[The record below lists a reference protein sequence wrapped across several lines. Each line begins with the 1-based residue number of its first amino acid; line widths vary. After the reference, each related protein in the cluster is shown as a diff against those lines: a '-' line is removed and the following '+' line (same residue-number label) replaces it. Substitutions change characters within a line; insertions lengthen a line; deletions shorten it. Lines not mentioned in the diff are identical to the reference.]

1 MNWVSTRGASPSV
14 PFIDAL
20 FAGTAPDGGL
30 YIPQQLDPL
39 PAGTVDSLRAAGIV
53 DIGTRIGS
61 HLLRDE
67 ITPELLRPLIAEA
80 LDFPIPLVPVTDRVW
95 ALELFHGP
103 TMAFKDVGARVQAR
117 LLHHFTD
124 GTPLTILVATSGDTG
139 SAVAQAFHRVPD
151 TRVFVLYPEGQVS
164 DVQEAQMASL
174 GDNITALAMR
184 GTFDDCQRL
193 VKQAF
198 ADDELRKHVWLTPA
212 NSINLGRLLPQV
224 FYYFILAR
232 LSGKAGLKAGPYKT
246 EVEADLQVGLS
257 KSGVEGGP
265 IVAVPSG
272 NFGNLTAGVIAKQI
286 GLPVKKFVAATN
298 VNDTVPQ
305 YLRTGDYEPKPS
317 VRTVANAMDVGAPS
331 NWERIQAIYGN
342 NIAGIRHDIVGCA
355 YTDAQVIEEIRR
367 VYLQHEYLLDPHSA
381 IAWLALQ
388 SALAGDAGAQG
399 VFVATAHPGKFREVV
414 EPAIGR
420 TVPLPRPLQEAL
432 GRPRH
437 SVSMDLDYGALREF
451 LLAGSASR
459 G

>member
-1 MNWVSTRGASPSV
+1 MNWISTRGASPAV

-30 YIPQQLDPL
+30 YMPERLDRL
-39 PAGTVDSLRAAGIV
+39 PPGTVDSLRHAGMV
-53 DIGTRIGS
+53 EIGTRIGA

-67 ITPELLRPLIAEA
+67 ITADVLRPLIAQA
-80 LDFPIPLVPVTDRVW
+80 LDFPIPLVRVTDRIF

-151 TRVFVLYPEGQVS
+151 TRVLVLYPEGQVS

-174 GDNITALAMR
+174 GDNVTALAMR
-184 GTFDDCQRL
+184 GTFDDCQGL

-224 FYYFILAR
+224 FYYFVLAR
-232 LSGKAGLKAGPYKT
+232 LA
-246 EVEADLQVGLS
+246 
-257 KSGVEGGP
+257 EGGGP
-265 IVAVPSG
+265 VVSVPSG
-272 NFGNLTAGVIAKQI
+272 NFGNLTAGLIAKRL
-286 GLPVKKFVAATN
+286 GLPVRKFVAATN

-305 YLRTGDYEPKPS
+305 YLRTGEYHPKPS

-331 NWERIQAIYGN
+331 NWERVQALYQGN
-342 NIAGIRHDIVGCA
+342 LEGMRADIAGSA
-355 YTDAQVIEEIRR
+355 YTDEQVVAEIGR
-367 VYLQHEYLLDPHSA
+367 VFRHHEYLLDPHSA

-388 SALAGDAGAQG
+388 DALATEPDAQG
-399 VFVATAHPGKFREVV
+399 VFVATAHPGKFLEIV

-420 TVPLPRPLQEAL
+420 SVPLPRPLQEAL

-437 SVSMDLDYGALREF
+437 SVSMNVDYPALREF
-451 LLAGSASR
+451 IVR
-459 G
+459 T

>member
-1 MNWVSTRGASPSV
+1 MNWVSTRGASPAV

-30 YIPQQLDPL
+30 YIPERLDPL
-39 PAGTVDSLRAAGIV
+39 PPGTVDSLRGAGIV
-53 DIGTRIGS
+53 DIGTCVGS

-67 ITPELLRPLIAEA
+67 ITPEALRPLIAEA
-80 LDFPIPLVPVTDRVW
+80 LDFPIPLVPVADRVW

-174 GDNITALAMR
+174 GDNVTAVAMR

-198 ADDELRKHVWLTPA
+198 ADDALRQHVWLTPA

-224 FYYFILAR
+224 IYYFILAR
-232 LSGKAGLKAGPYKT
+232 LS
-246 EVEADLQVGLS
+246 D
-257 KSGVEGGP
+257 P
-265 IVAVPSG
+265 IVSVPSG
-272 NFGNLTAGVIAKQI
+272 NFGNLTAGVIAKRL
-286 GLPVKKFVAATN
+286 GLPVRKFMAATN

-305 YLRTGDYEPKPS
+305 YLRTGDYQPKPS
-317 VRTVANAMDVGAPS
+317 VRTVANAMDVGAPN
-331 NWERIQAIYGN
+331 NWERIQALYN
-342 NIAGIRHDIVGCA
+342 SNIDDIRHDISGCS
-355 YTDAQVIEEIRR
+355 YTDAQVIEEIGR
-367 VYLQHEYLLDPHSA
+367 VFRQHEYLLDPHSA
-381 IAWLALQ
+381 IAWLALRN
-388 SALAGDAGAQG
+388 ALDADPGAQG

-437 SVSMDLDYGALREF
+437 SVSMDVDYGALREF
-451 LLAGSASR
+451 LLQ
-459 G
+459 

>member
-1 MNWVSTRGASPSV
+1 MNWISTRGAAPAV

-30 YIPQQLDPL
+30 YMPERLDRL
-39 PAGTVDSLRAAGIV
+39 PPGTVDSLRHAGMV
-53 DIGTRIGS
+53 EIGTRIGA

-67 ITPELLRPLIAEA
+67 ITADALRPLIAAA
-80 LDFPIPLVPVTDRVW
+80 LDFPIPLVRVTDRIF

-151 TRVFVLYPEGQVS
+151 TRVLVLYPEGQVS

-174 GDNITALAMR
+174 GDNVTALAMR

-198 ADDELRKHVWLTPA
+198 ADDELRQHVWLTPA

-224 FYYFILAR
+224 FYYFVLAR
-232 LSGKAGLKAGPYKT
+232 L
-246 EVEADLQVGLS
+246 ADG
-257 KSGVEGGP
+257 GGP
-265 IVAVPSG
+265 VVSVPSG
-272 NFGNLTAGVIAKQI
+272 NFGNLTAGVIAKRL
-286 GLPVKKFVAATN
+286 GLPVRKFVAATN

-305 YLRTGDYEPKPS
+305 YLRTGEYHPKPS

-331 NWERIQAIYGN
+331 NWERVQALYQGN
-342 NIAGIRHDIVGCA
+342 LEGMRADIAGSA
-355 YTDAQVIEEIRR
+355 YTDEQVIAEIGR
-367 VYLQHEYLLDPHSA
+367 VFRHHEYLLDPHSA

-388 SALAGDAGAQG
+388 DALATEPEAQG
-399 VFVATAHPGKFREVV
+399 VFVATAHPGKFLEVV

-420 TVPLPRPLQEAL
+420 SVPLPRPLQEAL

-437 SVSMDLDYGALREF
+437 SVSMNVDYAALREF
-451 LLAGSASR
+451 ILR
-459 G
+459 T

>member
-1 MNWVSTRGASPSV
+1 MKWVSTRGSSPPVSFV
-14 PFIDAL
+14 DAL

-30 YIPQQLDPL
+30 YMPERLDPL
-39 PAGTVDSLRAAGIV
+39 PAGAVESLRGAGV
-53 DIGTRIGS
+53 VEIGTKVGS
-61 HLLRDE
+61 HLLGDE
-67 ITPELLRPLIAEA
+67 ITPAALRPLIAQA
-80 LDFPIPLVPVTDRVW
+80 LDFPIPLVQVTDRIW

-174 GDNITALAMR
+174 GDNVTALAMR

-198 ADDELRKHVWLTPA
+198 ADDELRTHVWLTPA

-224 FYYFILAR
+224 FYYFILSR
-232 LSGKAGLKAGPYKT
+232 LP
-246 EVEADLQVGLS
+246 
-257 KSGVEGGP
+257 GP
-265 IVAVPSG
+265 IVSVPSG
-272 NFGNLTAGVIAKQI
+272 NFGNLTAGLIAKRI
-286 GLPVKKFVAATN
+286 GLPVRKFVAATN
-298 VNDTVPQ
+298 VNDTVPR
-305 YLRTGDYEPKPS
+305 YLRTGDYRPKPS

-331 NWERIQAIYGN
+331 NWERIQALYAGN
-342 NIAGIRHDIVGCA
+342 LNAIRSDIVGCA
-355 YTDAQVIEEIRR
+355 YSDTQVVEEIGR
-367 VYLQHEYLLDPHSA
+367 VYRRHEYLLDPHSA

-388 SALAGDAGAQG
+388 NALEGDSEAHG

-420 TVPLPRPLQEAL
+420 SVPLPRPLQEAL

-437 SVSMDLDYGALREF
+437 SVSMDVDYAALRNF
-451 LLAGSASR
+451 ILGGSASR

>member
-1 MNWVSTRGASPSV
+1 MNWVSTRGASPPV

-30 YIPQQLDPL
+30 YIPERLDPL
-39 PAGTVDSLRAAGIV
+39 PAGMVESLRGASVV
-53 DIGTRIGS
+53 DIGTQIGA
-61 HLLRDE
+61 HLLRGE
-67 ITPELLRPLIAEA
+67 ITPDTLRPLIAEA
-80 LDFPIPLVPVTDRVW
+80 LDFPIPLVRVTDRVW

-174 GDNITALAMR
+174 GDNVIALAMR

-198 ADDELRKHVWLTPA
+198 ADDELRKRVWLTPA

-224 FYYFILAR
+224 FYYFILTR
-232 LSGKAGLKAGPYKT
+232 LSGKAGLSETG
-246 EVEADLQVGLS
+246 VEA
-257 KSGVEGGP
+257 GP
-265 IVAVPSG
+265 IVSVPSG
-272 NFGNLTAGVIAKQI
+272 NFGNLTAGVIARRI

-305 YLRTGDYEPKPS
+305 YLRTGDYQPKPS

-331 NWERIQAIYGN
+331 NWERIQAIYSHN
-342 NIAGIRHDIVGCA
+342 LADIRHDIVGCA
-355 YTDAQVIEEIRR
+355 YTDAQVIEEIGR
-367 VYLQHEYLLDPHSA
+367 VYRDHEYLLDPHSA

-388 SALAGDAGAQG
+388 SALDGDPDAQG

-432 GRPRH
+432 GRQRH
-437 SVSMDLDYGALREF
+437 SVSMDVDYGALRDF
-451 LLAGSASR
+451 LLAGSASH

>member
-1 MNWVSTRGASPSV
+1 MNWVSTRGSSPPV

-30 YIPQQLDPL
+30 YMPERLDPL
-39 PAGTVDSLRAAGIV
+39 PAGTVDSLRGVV
-53 DIGTRIGS
+53 DIGTRVGS

-67 ITPELLRPLIAEA
+67 ITPEALRPLIAEA

-174 GDNITALAMR
+174 GGNVTALAMR

-232 LSGKAGLKAGPYKT
+232 LSGKAGLKAGLYET
-246 EVEADLQVGLS
+246 GVEADRQV
-257 KSGVEGGP
+257 GP
-265 IVAVPSG
+265 IVSVPSG
-272 NFGNLTAGVIAKQI
+272 NFGNLTAGVIAKRL
-286 GLPVKKFVAATN
+286 GLPVKTFVAATN

-305 YLRTGDYEPKPS
+305 YLRTGDYQPKPS

-331 NWERIQAIYGN
+331 NWERIQAIYGH
-342 NIAGIRHDIVGCA
+342 NIADIRHDIVGCA
-355 YTDAQVIEEIRR
+355 YTDTQVIEEIGR
-367 VYLQHEYLLDPHSA
+367 VYRHHEYLLDPHSA

-388 SALAGDAGAQG
+388 SALDGDPGAQG

-432 GRPRH
+432 GRQRH
-437 SVSMDLDYGALREF
+437 SVSMEVDYGALREF
-451 LLAGSASR
+451 LLAGSASH